1 MIEISQ
7 KEFNAMRDSID
18 ESIDRNVAGLD
29 DMMLKKILLA
39 YNTGKYSYKADI
51 IIELGSL
58 EGDNK
63 DINGDGRISY
73 KEKNY
78 SDYDGDGTISDE
90 EIETFKANKELI
102 EKCKTDS
109 SLYSPFELVQGKDLK
124 QLEMGYLDSISSHI
138 KQFFKTDAEEK
149 AAIKA
154 EREERQE
161 KQNKYYLHAK
171 GVIKFVNEGN
181 KELVY
186 YDADALKELYE
197 EYEDNKD
204 WANRDYAESVWKYIS
219 TKAYTDGEKGIKM
232 YAHEIINEEVVDW
245 TFDDDDW
252 FTPEINKQLI
262 TNYSKTRSMQDLEY
276 YGLVSK
282 YSTPVEFMINLLDIS
297 SSQNFVNSFIDKV
310 TNLTSVTVKVYKT
323 RYANGT
329 EITENIKETTEVM
342 GEAIVSARVVKVDYD
357 GDGLGYQDG
366 DAGIRVRTSLSEES
380 ALFGA
385 VETTN
390 IRVYLT
396 NIPKKVQAAEI
407 EIKFAEDSSTRTL
420 YAPGDFAADIKNIFT
435 DSLGTSCDVTY
446 EAWFPRYKT
455 RKNTGTINRV
465 TTTLTTETKLDI
477 AVEEAKTWYA
487 TITFDNYVQDSTVWE
502 SKNRY
507 GHRQR
512 VYNAKPIMVEKSK
525 SDEVYD
531 RDDSNA
537 NTIFNTDKTVASI
550 TVSEIAGRVESW
562 YADLTSDN
570 LFYWELGGPLTHG
583 IYEWLDKDRGRS
595 LATEDEL
602 LNIRFIY
609 AMEEGLGDYFVK
621 ETYTPIK
628 MTCKADKYEI
638 GYLYTTINNKLVQ
651 DATPTVVENYDFF
664 LSLLKNNTGTYSRD
678 ASYNPSGKDVSYKT
692 IYDTE
697 DKVGKLLES
706 GAEMFFELLNASP
719 YTEGLTNI
727 MKYILYKYTT
737 LDYGVTEFNYY
748 IIPKEEFEWI

>member
-1 MIEISQ
+1 
-7 KEFNAMRDSID
+7 MRDSID
-18 ESIDRNVAGLD
+18 ESIDRNIAGLD

-39 YNTGKYSYKADI
+39 YNTGKYSRKADI

-58 EGDNK
+58 KGDNK

-78 SDYDGDGTISDE
+78 SDYDGDGTISKE
-90 EIETFKANKELI
+90 EIETFEANKELI
-102 EKCKTDS
+102 QKCKTDS
-109 SLYSPFELVQGKDLK
+109 SLYSPFELVQGKDLE
-124 QLEMGYLDSISSHI
+124 QLNINI
-138 KQFFKTDAEEK
+138 FEK
-149 AAIKA
+149 AANRVSTFFSTLFGGGNVFNSQLYKDGKD
-154 EREERQE
+154 EREDKQE
-161 KQNKYYLHAK
+161 KYYLHAK
-171 GVIKFVNEGN
+171 GVLKFVNEEN

-186 YDADALKELYE
+186 YDEKALDKLYE

-204 WANRDYAESVWKYIS
+204 WANRDYAESVWEYIS
-219 TKAYTDGEKGIKM
+219 SKAYTDGEKGIKM

-245 TFDDDDW
+245 TFNDDDW
-252 FTPEINKQLI
+252 FTTKINKQLI

-297 SSQNFVNSFIDKV
+297 SSQDFVNSFIDKV

-329 EITENIKETTEVM
+329 EITEDIKETTEVM

-366 DAGIRVRTSLSEES
+366 SAGIRVRTSLSGGS

-390 IRVYLT
+390 ISVYLT
-396 NIPKKVQAAEI
+396 NIPEKVQAAEV
-407 EIKFAEDSSTRTL
+407 EIKFAEDSSTRTE
-420 YAPGDFAADIKNIFT
+420 YVPGGLSDVVNIVT
-435 DSLGTSCDVTY
+435 DMLGTSETLTVT
-446 EAWFPRYKT
+446 AWFPRYKT
-455 RKNTGTINRV
+455 RINTGTINKV
-465 TTTLTTETKLDI
+465 TTKLKTETKLDI

-512 VYNAKPIMVEKSK
+512 VYSANPIMVEKSK
-525 SDEVYD
+525 SDEVYY
-531 RDDSNA
+531 RNSSNA
-537 NTIFNTDKTVASI
+537 NTIFNTSKTVASI

-570 LFYWELGGPLTHG
+570 LFYWGLGGPLTHG
-583 IYEWLDKDRGRS
+583 IYEWLDEDRGRS

-609 AMEEGLGDYFVK
+609 AMHEGWGDSFVK
-621 ETYTPIK
+621 ETYTPVK
-628 MTCKADKYEI
+628 MTCKATNYKI
-638 GYLYTTINNKLVQ
+638 GYLYTTINNKLIQ
-651 DATPTVVENYDFF
+651 DATPRVVENYQFF
-664 LSLLKNNTGTYSRD
+664 LSLLKNNTGTYNRN
-678 ASYNPSGKDVSYKT
+678 ASYNPRGKDVSYKT

-697 DKVGKLLES
+697 DKVGKHLEN

-719 YTEGLTNI
+719 YTEGLVDI
-727 MKYILYKYTT
+727 MKYILYQYTT
-737 LDYGVTEFNYY
+737 LNYGVTEFNYN